1 MRTKTFKEL
10 VLTRTVSPSVHPR
23 LASGDATDF
32 FLASALSSPT
42 DLAASRWKRLSMR
55 PIDICHPIELRAPA
69 PRAFPTHS
77 RHFRSGDAPRSL
89 GLRAVNWGTERFT
102 TFVMT
107 ASADRSSSQHSI
119 TTHAPSPYGD
129 VLLGVMS
136 VGVFFPRRCCDRA
149 SDTPVVTS

>member
-102 TFVMT
+102 AFVMT
-107 ASADRSSSQHSI
+107 ASADRISFHNTLYDSCPFASRRIFLGNVHERGRFLPTALLRSS
-119 TTHAPSPYGD
+119 
-129 VLLGVMS
+129 L
-136 VGVFFPRRCCDRA
+136 
-149 SDTPVVTS
+149 